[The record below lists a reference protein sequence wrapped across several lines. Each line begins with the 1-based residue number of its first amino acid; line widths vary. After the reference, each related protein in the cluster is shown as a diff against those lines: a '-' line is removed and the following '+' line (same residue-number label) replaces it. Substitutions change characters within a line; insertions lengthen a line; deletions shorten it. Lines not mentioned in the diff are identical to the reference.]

1 MSYFVSFSSSFSSYS
16 IYSISSISF
25 FSSTFS
31 LDEFS
36 VPTGWIVLNF
46 DNMVNMDV
54 KLCKRV
60 SKFKMS
66 DSKAGLL
73 ARPKPPKICPDYISL
88 TIGLSVEMFFFDM
101 IDIDV

>member
-1 MSYFVSFSSSFSSYS
+1 MSYFVSSSSSFSSYS
-16 IYSISSISF
+16 IYSISS
-25 FSSTFS
+25 S

-73 ARPKPPKICPDYISL
+73 ARPKPPKICL
-88 TIGLSVEMFFFDM
+88 TIGLSVEMFFFYM
-101 IDIDV
+101 INIDV